1 MQLFVAYISFLGCLI
16 LRASAQAQVTPITA
30 FPNYIAA
37 RSCVQ
42 TCAFGAMQ
50 YGLCSGLG
58 PGDECAGCPL
68 QSSLTCLCGTIG
80 DVSALISS
88 VVYSCASSAC
98 GDLIEATS
106 AANIFHEYCT
116 AGAAYEAQATI
127 TSAASLST
135 STGMSL
141 TIPLPFIILS
151 VRSLMVAAVYLG
163 VTTVTQTIES
173 VTVTAPSL
181 GYVTVTAYPSG
192 GEPSIARCMMSSHL
206 TDFYLTIGA
215 LIIILIIQ
223 IAGLRFRF

>member
-1 MQLFVAYISFLGCLI
+1 MQLFIAYISFLGCLI
-16 LRASAQAQVTPITA
+16 LRTSAQVTPITA
-30 FPNYIAA
+30 FPDYIAA

-42 TCAFGAMQ
+42 DCVDDGLSYGYCGGAFGAC
-50 YGLCSGLG
+50 L
-58 PGDECAGCPL
+58 GCPQ

-80 DVSALISS
+80 GVSASISFFI
-88 VVYSCASSAC
+88 YSCASSSC
-98 GDLIEATS
+98 GDVIEATS

-163 VTTVTQTIES
+163 VTTVTQTIGS